1 MINRLSIICFTEE
14 QSTLQVCEQ
23 IRTKGSEM
31 STFCVTGERL
41 SEESLSIE
49 VGSYL
54 GTVGDTL

>member
-1 MINRLSIICFTEE
+1 MINRLSIISFTEE
-14 QSTLQVCEQ
+14 QSTLQVCKQ
-23 IRTKGSEM
+23 IRTKDSEM